1 MDNGKSGNPLVSS
14 LFSPDFAEAPAEVLF
29 NSLLSSAA
37 KDSLG
42 SFARCFSAVGG
53 NMRYCICL
61 TFRARHGGYHCH
73 EGYPRRGEDATAIC
87 DYAQSLASAVAELWD
102 LASIVSPHWFMV
114 TVKTFVASRL
124 WPSFSYCSDCCWRGR
139 PVAACFVH
147 GAAQRGVVLVKLHLH
162 Q

>member
-73 EGYPRRGEDATAIC
+73 EGYPRRREDATAIC
-87 DYAQSLASAVAELWD
+87 DYAQSLMSAVAELWD
-102 LASIVSPHWFMV
+102 LASIVRRTCSWSP
-114 TVKTFVASRL
+114 
-124 WPSFSYCSDCCWRGR
+124 
-139 PVAACFVH
+139 
-147 GAAQRGVVLVKLHLH
+147 
-162 Q
+162 